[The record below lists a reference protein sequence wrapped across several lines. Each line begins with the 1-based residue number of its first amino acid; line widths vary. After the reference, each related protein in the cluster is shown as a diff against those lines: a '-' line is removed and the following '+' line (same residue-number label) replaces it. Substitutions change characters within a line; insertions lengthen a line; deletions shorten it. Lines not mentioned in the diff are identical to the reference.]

1 MVIQQKECG
10 DGNKQD
16 TIIISKSWKHQTDNQ
31 YSTIGRGL

>member
-16 TIIISKSWKHQTDNQ
+16 KVIISKS
-31 YSTIGRGL
+31 

>member
-16 TIIISKSWKHQTDNQ
+16 KIIISKS
-31 YSTIGRGL
+31 

>member
-16 TIIISKSWKHQTDNQ
+16 TIIISKSWKHQTDNH